1 MARGKGEGSIYQ
13 DARGLW
19 RATVELPPSADGKR
33 RRKVISS
40 KKKTV
45 VVSKMRALQNEVASH
60 GDMPTRGITVQ
71 GWVDKW
77 LDEIAP
83 KKIAPGPLRSYRS
96 ALNLH
101 VCQRYGKKKLS
112 YLTPG
117 RIRTLITEI
126 ERTKSAG
133 TARNL
138 HNNLASCL
146 KDAAADGYLPKHPME
161 HLDAPRRAKKP
172 EAALNTERT
181 IDLLKWL
188 AQKMDAQD
196 DDWSHIAP
204 LFIAYL
210 LTGARR
216 GELLGL
222 RPEYVGESL
231 DVEWQLQRIQAGELA
246 KVSADF
252 EREHVSGNF
261 YLTRPKYESTR
272 SYPLVEPLRSV
283 MHSLADITP
292 PGQLI
297 FRRPDGE
304 PWDKDGITYRWKKLM
319 VASGI
324 EVHAGPEKL
333 QTPRSERV
341 KLHGARHGLIDILYA
356 LDIPEHIIVE
366 IAGHADLKT
375 TRGYRTRQS
384 PAVKGAME
392 SVSHLLQM
400 GDETQQQ
407 PRTTPRSLEPSP
419 AS

>member
-1 MARGKGEGSIYQ
+1 MARGKGEGSIYE
-13 DARGLW
+13 DSRGLW

-40 KKKTV
+40 RKKSV
-45 VVSKMRALQNEVASH
+45 VIEGMRELQKEVSIH
-60 GDMPTRGITVQ
+60 GDMPTKGITVQ
-71 GWVDKW
+71 AWLDRW

-101 VCQRYGKKKLS
+101 VGKRYGKKKLT

-117 RIRTLITEI
+117 RIRSLVNEI

-133 TARNL
+133 SARNL

-146 KDAAADGYLPKHPME
+146 KDAAADGYLPRNPME
-161 HLDAPRRAKKP
+161 NLDAPRRAKKA
-172 EAALNTERT
+172 EAALSTDNT
-181 IDLLKWL
+181 IQLLKWL
-188 AQKMDAQD
+188 AQKIDARD
-196 DDWSHIAP
+196 EEWSHIGP

-222 RPEYVGESL
+222 RPEYVGDSL
-231 DVEWQLQRIQAGELA
+231 DVEWQLQRIQPDELA

-252 EREHVSGNF
+252 EREHVTGNF

-283 MHSLADITP
+283 MHSLAEVTP
-292 PGQLI
+292 PGELI
-297 FRRPDGE
+297 FRRPDGK

-319 VASGI
+319 VAAGL
-324 EVHAGPEKL
+324 EVHAGPEEKR
-333 QTPRSERV
+333 TPPDKRV

-356 LDIPEHIIVE
+356 LDIPEHVIVE

-384 PAVKGAME
+384 PAVKDAME
-392 SVSHLLQM
+392 SVSHLLHHPHQLP
-400 GDETQQQ
+400 Q
-407 PRTTPRSLEPSP
+407 
-419 AS
+419 